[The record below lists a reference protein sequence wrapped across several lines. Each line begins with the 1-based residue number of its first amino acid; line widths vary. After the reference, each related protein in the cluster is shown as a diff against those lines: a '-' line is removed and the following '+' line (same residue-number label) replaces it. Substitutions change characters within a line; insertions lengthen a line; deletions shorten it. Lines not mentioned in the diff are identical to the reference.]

1 MIRYGLI
8 LAVAA
13 GLADAGETER
23 KAVDN
28 PPLIQAA
35 LTTTPSQ
42 GISVA
47 PSLDDAVGDPTNPGG
62 GKFDVLP
69 IMPTQPATRQPP
81 TGNPLW
87 AVPLSTLS
95 ATRERP
101 IFSPSRRPPPPVVV
115 GTPYVAP
122 AAPPPPK
129 ASGPVH
135 PQLALVGT
143 VASETEG
150 IGVFIDQATN
160 GVVRLRMG
168 EGYSGWILREV
179 RPREVVLENDQ
190 QTEVLRLPA
199 PDTAKT
205 ALPGQAPPAAREPDL

>member
-13 GLADAGETER
+13 GLADAGDTER
-23 KAVDN
+23 TAVEN
-28 PPLIQAA
+28 LPLVQAA
-35 LTTTPSQ
+35 LTTTPPE
-42 GISVA
+42 GISVP
-47 PSLDDAVGDPTNPGG
+47 PSLDAVGDPTNPGG
-62 GKFDVLP
+62 SKFGLP
-69 IMPTQPATRQPP
+69 PITPTQPTTRQAP

-101 IFSPSRRPPPPVVV
+101 IFSPSRRPPPAVVV

-129 ASGPVH
+129 PSGPVH

-143 VASETEG
+143 VASEAEG
-150 IGVFIDQATN
+150 IGVFVDQATN
-160 GVVRLRMG
+160 GIIRLRMG
-168 EGYSGWILREV
+168 EGHAGWILREV
-179 RPREVVLENDQ
+179 RPREVVLENDR

-199 PDTAKT
+199 PETANT
-205 ALPGQAPPAAREPDL
+205 TTLPGQAPTAREPDL